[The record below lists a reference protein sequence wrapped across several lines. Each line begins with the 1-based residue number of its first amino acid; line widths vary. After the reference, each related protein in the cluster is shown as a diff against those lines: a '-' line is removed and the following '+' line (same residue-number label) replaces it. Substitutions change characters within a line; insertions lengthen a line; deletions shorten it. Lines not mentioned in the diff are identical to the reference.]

1 MCVSFTLYNWL
12 TLLLLGT
19 FCILSMSSHPFR
31 CIQMHP
37 LPHSNLLPSTSFR
50 CKRKVKKRP
59 WNTSNRGHI
68 FMNKLGNTWAA
79 ILKTSTGSRLCL
91 VNKAKDKNEIRTYQ
105 QSADSDISL
114 KCMFYWQTRR
124 HIIITVVAMS

>member
-1 MCVSFTLYNWL
+1 
-12 TLLLLGT
+12 
-19 FCILSMSSHPFR
+19 
-31 CIQMHP
+31 
-37 LPHSNLLPSTSFR
+37 
-50 CKRKVKKRP
+50 
-59 WNTSNRGHI
+59 
-68 FMNKLGNTWAA
+68 MNKLGNTWAA

-91 VNKAKDKNEIRTYQ
+91 VNKAKDKNEIRTYE